1 MKRIACLLMLCVI
14 GLAHADEDAV
24 FQPADL
30 TRIADLSDPALSHDG
45 NWVAYTVS
53 SANVDDDQSH
63 SDLWRVRYDGSQ
75 RTQLTHTP
83 DSNEWQPRWSNDGA
97 WLAFLSNRPCNADES
112 SDDATTQVWLMPA
125 KGGEARRLTD
135 FADGIEDFVWSP
147 DAKQLAVIAIDPEFP
162 GDAEKPKNPPPIVT
176 ERYQFKEDGAGYLD
190 ARRKHLYLFDIAS
203 GKAELLTPGA
213 HDEQLPAW
221 SPDGKTIAYVT
232 KRGAD
237 PDRHLN
243 YDIYLI
249 APKAGA
255 RERQLTTF
263 PGADLDPYWESYP
276 AWSPDST
283 RIAYLQSGEDKW
295 VYYAP
300 WQLAVIDVAS
310 GKSRIPAPIDRCF
323 THPRWSADGRY
334 VFALVEQ
341 SLVTHVARID
351 LADGSLDELDH
362 GARFDY
368 ELDVTGKDR
377 IVVLGGDDLHPY
389 ALAAVEAK
397 GLRALGDHNA
407 WLAEKT
413 LAKAE
418 AIRFDSSDGT
428 TIEGLLVKP
437 VGYRPG
443 TRYPTIVRLH
453 GGPVYQ
459 FSREFMADW
468 QVYAANGFAVLAI
481 NPRGSSGRGFDFARA
496 IYADWGNKDVQDVL
510 AGVDHAVKLG
520 VADPARLGV
529 GGWSYG
535 AILTNAVIASDPR
548 FKAAVSG
555 AGASNMLAMYGH
567 DQYIREY
574 TLELGTPWK
583 NRELYDRA
591 SFPFL
596 HADRISTPTLFQCA
610 EKDFNVPC
618 LGAEQM
624 YQALRVHD
632 VPTRLV
638 IYPGENHGLSIPSY
652 LLDRMQRNLAWYQRF
667 LEP

>member
-1 MKRIACLLMLCVI
+1 
-14 GLAHADEDAV
+14 
-24 FQPADL
+24 
-30 TRIADLSDPALSHDG
+30 
-45 NWVAYTVS
+45 
-53 SANVDDDQSH
+53 
-63 SDLWRVRYDGSQ
+63 
-75 RTQLTHTP
+75 
-83 DSNEWQPRWSNDGA
+83 
-97 WLAFLSNRPCNADES
+97 
-112 SDDATTQVWLMPA
+112 
-125 KGGEARRLTD
+125 
-135 FADGIEDFVWSP
+135 
-147 DAKQLAVIAIDPEFP
+147 
-162 GDAEKPKNPPPIVT
+162 
-176 ERYQFKEDGAGYLD
+176 
-190 ARRKHLYLFDIAS
+190 S

-310 GKSRIPAPIDRCF
+310 GKSRIPAAIDRCF
-323 THPRWSADGRY
+323 THPRWSADGRH

-351 LADGSLDELDH
+351 LADGSLDELDR

-368 ELDVTGKDR
+368 ELDVAGKDH

-413 LAKAE
+413 LARAE
-418 AIRFDSSDGT
+418 AIKFDSSDGT
-428 TIEGLLVKP
+428 VIEGLLVKP

-510 AGVDHAVKLG
+510 AGVDHAVELG
-520 VADPARLGV
+520 IADAARLGV

-555 AGASNMLAMYGH
+555 AGASNMVALYGH

-574 TLELGTPWK
+574 TLELGSPWT
-583 NRELYDRA
+583 NRELYDRV

-624 YQALRVHD
+624 YQALRVRD